1 MSLQVSPSPDPSVQG
16 RRDRRRSSIEKFVQS
31 NPNEVNTSTKQLD
44 FVDGG
49 YVFSEEVV
57 PSGCLGKETSDV
69 LVGIMLGEM
78 HPQHSAAQSTA
89 ALALVVTVPPLL
101 AGLVYGV
108 MLWKDPSLGFVGSG
122 GGVGRAI
129 SCVLTG
135 PGLAALLCVAL
146 GATPDL
152 RKATAFTLTF
162 TFVVMLTAFVLEDIW
177 MFPIRESPCPSS
189 FSPGAD

>member
-1 MSLQVSPSPDPSVQG
+1 
-16 RRDRRRSSIEKFVQS
+16 VQS

-49 YVFSEEVV
+49 YVPTEEVV

-69 LVGIMLGEM
+69 LVGIMLGEK
-78 HPQHSAAQSTA
+78 HPQHSSAQNLA

-108 MLWKDPSLGFVGSG
+108 VLWKDPSLGFVGSG
-122 GGVGRAI
+122 GAVGIAI
-129 SCVLTG
+129 GYTLAG

-146 GATPDL
+146 GVTPDL

-162 TFVVMLTAFVLEDIW
+162 TFVVMLTAFVLGEIW
-177 MFPIRESPCPSS
+177 MYPIRESPCPSS